1 VLRLGT
7 LRRRRAGSAQKRD
20 GAAGKVFDR
29 NTPEWPGMTW
39 RNILMSGGVLV
50 ASAGLAGC
58 SDGGSSGEDARE
70 ARVTR
75 VIDGDTVEMERLGK
89 VRLIGVDAPEKE
101 RCYDDVATRFTR
113 DRLEGQV
120 VQYEIG
126 AEPKDRYDR
135 TLAYL
140 SRQGVL
146 HNKDLLSAG
155 YAKVFTVPPNDK
167 YEERFERAQR
177 EAKKTD
183 MGLWYRCDRDAIR
196 ARRAAAQRRKEKA
209 EERRI
214 AAAARQAGEESTYE
228 GYSGGGSSVG
238 STYEDY
244 SGSGS
249 SGGGSSGFT
258 CIDGDGDGR
267 CD

>member
-1 VLRLGT
+1 
-7 LRRRRAGSAQKRD
+7 
-20 GAAGKVFDR
+20 
-29 NTPEWPGMTW
+29 MTS
-39 RNILMSGGVLV
+39 RNILMIGGVLV

-58 SDGGSSGEDARE
+58 GDGGSSGEDAPE

-75 VIDGDTVEMERLGK
+75 VIDGNTVEMERLGK
-89 VRLIGVDAPEKE
+89 VRLIGVNTPEKE

-113 DRLEGQV
+113 DRLEGHV

-140 SRQGVL
+140 SREGVL

-155 YAKVFTVPPNDK
+155 YAKVLTVPPNDK
-167 YEERFERAQR
+167 YEERFEGAQR
-177 EAKKTD
+177 KAKKTG

-214 AAAARQAGEESTYE
+214 AAAARQAEEESTYE
-228 GYSGGGSSVG
+228 GYSAGESSVG
-238 STYEDY
+238 STYDDY
-244 SGSGS
+244 SGAPR
-249 SGGGSSGFT
+249 GGSSGFT
-258 CIDGDGDGR
+258 CIDGNGDGR